1 LGEVLWSAQSDE
13 VLIGV
18 VEGLQVLVAA
28 AAAVEAGAVVEAE
41 ARDLAKDR
49 LHFGSTGDWVTHVG
63 GLRRGEG
70 KRRVVRARGEKV
82 MVESATCLDAT
93 DLARTGR
100 HLVHVVDPEAED
112 RRLERA
118 LDREERAAHLGR
130 FLAIT
135 DDGAGGVRLKG
146 AGVWRTVR
154 CSAQPS
160 CR

>member
-70 KRRVVRARGEKV
+70 KRRVVRARG
-82 MVESATCLDAT
+82 
-93 DLARTGR
+93 
-100 HLVHVVDPEAED
+100 
-112 RRLERA
+112 RR
-118 LDREERAAHLGR
+118 
-130 FLAIT
+130 
-135 DDGAGGVRLKG
+135 
-146 AGVWRTVR
+146 
-154 CSAQPS
+154 
-160 CR
+160 